1 MLTPPNSVQ
10 RTGAA
15 GVWALPVSFCKEGRK
30 TARPVLMVDSREAV
44 RVVRVGAS
52 A

>member
-1 MLTPPNSVQ
+1 MTPPNSVQ

-15 GVWALPVSFCKEGRK
+15 GVWALPGEVGRGGRK
-30 TARPVLMVDSREAV
+30 TARPVVMVEERDAV